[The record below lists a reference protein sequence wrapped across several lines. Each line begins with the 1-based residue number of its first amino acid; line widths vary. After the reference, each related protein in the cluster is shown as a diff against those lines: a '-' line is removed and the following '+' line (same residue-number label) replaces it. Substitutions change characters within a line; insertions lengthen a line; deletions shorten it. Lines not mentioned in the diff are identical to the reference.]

1 VTTRAWARLR
11 LAGGAI
17 VLAVLVWRLG
27 TGPFLDGLRTV
38 DLTALVAG
46 LLIGVPTTVCCAWRW
61 RLVARRRGLE
71 LSLRDTVGAYHRSQ
85 LLNTTLPGGVV
96 GDVHRAVRHGIAPV
110 ALERVA
116 GQVVQVGLAA
126 LALLTLSSPLHLPA
140 WALVPACL
148 PALVVLVRWPR
159 IALASVLA
167 VVGHLA
173 TFWVAARTAGVDT
186 SSTRLLPLALVVL
199 VAMSIPAN
207 VAGWGPREGVAA
219 WLFAAAGLG
228 AAAGV
233 TTAVVC
239 GVMALVAALPGVVVL
254 VADRRRVVVPE
265 PTVPRE
271 VVGV

>member
-1 VTTRAWARLR
+1 MSPRSWARLR
-11 LAGGAI
+11 LAGGVL

-38 DLTALVAG
+38 DLRALVAG

-61 RLVARRRGLE
+61 RLVARSRGVE
-71 LSLRDTVGAYHRSQ
+71 LSLRDTVGAYYRSQ

-126 LALLTLSSPLHLPA
+126 LAILTLPSPLHLPL

-148 PALVVLVRWPR
+148 PALAVLVRWPR

-167 VVGHLA
+167 VGGHVA
-173 TFWVAARTAGVDT
+173 TFWVAAHTAGVDT
-186 SSTRLLPLALVVL
+186 ATARLLPLALLVL

-219 WLFAAAGLG
+219 WLFAGAGLG

-233 TTAVVC
+233 TTAVVY

-254 VADRRRVVVPE
+254 VADRRRARVPQ
-265 PTVPRE
+265 PSDTRE